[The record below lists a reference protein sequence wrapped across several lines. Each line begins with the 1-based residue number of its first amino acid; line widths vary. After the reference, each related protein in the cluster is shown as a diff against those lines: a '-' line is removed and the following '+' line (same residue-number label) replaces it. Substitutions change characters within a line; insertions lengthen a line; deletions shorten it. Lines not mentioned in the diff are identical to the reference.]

1 MNYIDFSL
9 QTNNTDKTLNDEYNL
24 TTTEKYRV
32 KRILEIDALTGD
44 EIKNK
49 LKFKYYNK
57 WNPYNGEITGID
69 DVGPLCF
76 DAYKLYMYYLEN
88 CLNGL
93 WIQPDLY
100 YEGTYG
106 EYLGCGKTFSL
117 LSRNESPE
125 KYLFRIPIIDCYI
138 LKIYENKNIVTYGPE
153 LSDEDINKID
163 IFILNYGF
171 TPLKTIKKYYDMALS
186 NEPKQIINVKC
197 NHYHEKMTLQENMNK
212 YYVDQLFKIVHGYE
226 NKKMALKDIDANW
239 L

>member
-1 MNYIDFSL
+1 MNFIDF
-9 QTNNTDKTLNDEYNL
+9 TNEKNDKTLNDEYNL

-32 KRILEIDALTGD
+32 KRILEIDALTD
-44 EIKNK
+44 QEIKQNNMT
-49 LKFKYYNK
+49 FKYYNK

-69 DVGPLCF
+69 EIGPLCF
-76 DAYKLYMYYLEN
+76 NALTLYNYYLKN

-93 WIQPDLY
+93 WMQPDLF

-125 KYLFRIPIIDCYI
+125 KYIFRIPIIDCYI
-138 LKIYENKNIVTYGPE
+138 LKIYENKNIITYGPE
-153 LSDEDINKID
+153 LTEDDINAID
-163 IFILNYGF
+163 ILIEPKIKM
-171 TPLKTIKKYYDMALS
+171 PLKTIKYYYDMALS
-186 NEPKQIINVKC
+186 ENPDYIVNAKC
-197 NHYHEKMTLQENMNK
+197 NHYNKNMTQKENMNK

-226 NKKMALKDIDANW
+226 NKSVALKGSGTS